1 MTLNPWRLRLLDVFA
16 RVGTV
21 RAVAAELMLSPS
33 TVSQQLSALE
43 AETGVVLFDRV
54 GRTLTLTA
62 TGVLLV
68 ERARELR
75 DHMDAIEAEIAEIS
89 TEPAGHLRV
98 GGFASSMAPI
108 LIRAAKELARTHPR
122 LTLELLEIEP
132 RAATTALDQGR
143 CDLIVTVDEADGTLL
158 SPTIT
163 VIPLATDP
171 LMAVAA
177 AGHPLGEL
185 HSVSLADLATERWA
199 LDEPGTYL
207 GELVPRHCRLAGFE
221 PVVAGRFASYGV
233 LLDHVAAGLSVAVLP
248 ELAVEPRAGIVARP
262 VHGLADRQIVA
273 AVRTGSARRLA
284 IGTVIAAL
292 QHASAGPGVVALD
305 PSGHEPVQAV
315 RQRNAGS
322 LEG

>member
-21 RAVAAELMLSPS
+21 RAVAAEVLLSPS

-43 AETGVVLFDRV
+43 SEAGVPLFDRV

-62 TGVLLV
+62 PGLLLV

-75 DHMDAIEAEIAEIS
+75 DHMDAIEAELAEIS
-89 TEPAGHLRV
+89 THPAGHVRV

-108 LIRAAKELARTHPR
+108 LIRAAVELARTHPR

-132 RAATTALDQGR
+132 KAATTALDQGR

-163 VIPLATDP
+163 TVPLATDP
-171 LMAVAA
+171 LMVVAA
-177 AGHPLGEL
+177 TGHPITERD
-185 HSVSLADLATERWA
+185 HVALADLAHERWA
-199 LDEPGTYL
+199 LDDPGTYL

-221 PVVAGRFASYGV
+221 PVVAGRFTSYGV
-233 LLDHVAAGLSVAVLP
+233 LLSHVAAGLSVAVLP
-248 ELAVEPRAGIVARP
+248 ELAIEPRTGIVARP
-262 VHGLADRQIVA
+262 VIGLADRQIVA
-273 AVRTGSARRLA
+273 AVRTGSARRPA
-284 IGTVIAAL
+284 ITTVIESLRHAAR
-292 QHASAGPGVVALD
+292 PGV
-305 PSGHEPVQAV
+305 
-315 RQRNAGS
+315 
-322 LEG
+322 